1 MVKKQSIN
9 KILKG
14 KHSFFRAPGDYDRY
28 RKKIIAGMDKEFNT
42 GYAKNIWKGKHSFF
56 RAPGDYDRYRKKII
70 AGMDKEFNTG
80 YAKLSAQY
88 KKDTARVLKAL
99 KKRRKK

>member
-9 KILKG
+9 KIL
-14 KHSFFRAPGDYDRY
+14 
-28 RKKIIAGMDKEFNT
+28 
-42 GYAKNIWKGKHSFF
+42 KGKHSFF